1 MKQGEKNVTDESMK
15 TGDNGAEPKGERI
28 AGLDLVRTVAA
39 FFVVCV
45 HFYLNC
51 GYYSAP
57 LEGTAM
63 FFATYGRWL
72 FLTCVP
78 LFIMMTG
85 YFKLNKKF
93 GAAHYKS
100 LIPILVAYVIISVIK
115 IIASN
120 YLYGTVYYFSDAVRN
135 ILNYQMAWYVG
146 MYISLMLL
154 VPFLNIM
161 WHALDLKMK
170 RILIASL
177 LFISTLYPLVKFV
190 APSYWQMLYPFVYY
204 FIGAYIRENQPKIK
218 KWIAVLILAVI
229 LILETIGVFRYTNGA
244 AFKWDFLG
252 AIDNGYNAFP
262 VVVCTV
268 IVFMCLYDVKI
279 KSKVLCFIFR
289 KISSVSLEIY
299 LFAGIF
305 DAYIYY
311 YAKRYILEG
320 AAFMPYFL
328 PLVLMSF
335 FGALI
340 ASLLYKAVYDFFYT
354 RITGHHNAQKIY
366 KTKKS

>member
-1 MKQGEKNVTDESMK
+1 MEGKSIK
-15 TGDNGAEPKGERI
+15 TGENGAEQKSERI
-28 AGLDLVRTVAA
+28 AGLDMIRTVAA

-51 GYYSAP
+51 GYYNAP
-57 LEGTAM
+57 MEGTAM

-85 YFKLNKKF
+85 YFKINKKF
-93 GAAHYKS
+93 GWAHYKS
-100 LIPILVAYVIISVIK
+100 LVPILIAYTVISIIK

-120 YLYGTVYYFSDAVRN
+120 YLYGTVYSFSDAVRN

-170 RILIASL
+170 RILIISV
-177 LFISTLYPLVKFV
+177 LFISTLYPLVKLI
-190 APSYWQMLYPFVYY
+190 APSYWQMLYPLAYY
-204 FIGAYIRENQPKIK
+204 FIGAYIKEEQPKIK
-218 KWIAVLILAVI
+218 KWIGTLIVAVVLL
-229 LILETIGVFRYTNGA
+229 LETIGAFRYSNGA

-252 AIDNGYNAFP
+252 AVDNGYNALP
-262 VVVCTV
+262 VVICTV
-268 IVFMCLYDVKI
+268 IVFLCLYDIKI
-279 KSKVLCFIFR
+279 QSKGVRYIFE
-289 KISSVSLEIY
+289 KISSVSFEIY

-305 DAYIYY
+305 DAYIYF

-320 AAFMPYFL
+320 AAFIPYFL
-328 PLVLMSF
+328 PLVMMSF

-340 ASLLYKAVYDFFYT
+340 ASLIYSKMYEVVKKVIKKVFY
-354 RITGHHNAQKIY
+354 H
-366 KTKKS
+366 